1 MAHYRYWI
9 QRHVLSHSPWSATSC
24 TPVQSSMARDPGS
37 SSAYFI
43 LQAAP
48 FIWNCC
54 WEALDDYTYYSNKSA
69 QDKKKF
75 PKRKTIVYLLKKS
88 LKHYS
93 LLPFIISPFARRYC
107 DSCLCFQSFNNGTI
121 LYYSDLLTG
130 LRRIMSKE
138 KKREAVLTC

>member
-1 MAHYRYWI
+1 MFCHIPHGVQLPVLLYSHQWLVILAHQVPISYSRQLRLFGTAAEKPLMTTHTI
-9 QRHVLSHSPWSATSC
+9 QIKVLKTKRNS
-24 TPVQSSMARDPGS
+24 Q
-37 SSAYFI
+37 
-43 LQAAP
+43 
-48 FIWNCC
+48 
-54 WEALDDYTYYSNKSA
+54 
-69 QDKKKF
+69 
-75 PKRKTIVYLLKKS
+75 KRKTIVYLLKKS